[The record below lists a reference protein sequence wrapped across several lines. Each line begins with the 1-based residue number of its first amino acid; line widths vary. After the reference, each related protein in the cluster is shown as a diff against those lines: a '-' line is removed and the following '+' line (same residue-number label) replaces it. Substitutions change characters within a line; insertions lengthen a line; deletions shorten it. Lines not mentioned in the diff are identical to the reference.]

1 MEGSI
6 EYQGQWVVITYSPP
20 RSPVLLT
27 DKEGGQLPSEEVL
40 DEAVPGYRAPERK
53 SLLEIQQLDPDDESL
68 VKYKR
73 VLLGPLPLTVGMHRP
88 WEWRGGA
95 GWGCIL

>member
-1 MEGSI
+1 MG
-6 EYQGQWVVITYSPP
+6 GNHLPP
-20 RSPVLLT
+20 QFPVLLT
-27 DKEGGQLPSEEVL
+27 DKEGGQLPPEEVL

-73 VLLGPLPLTVGMHRP
+73 VLLGPMPLTVGMHQP

-95 GWGCIL
+95 RWGCIL